1 MPDRVSVG
9 SADFIRNIGHWQ
21 TEALA
26 HPVSITHHGRERL
39 VLCSSER
46 FSSHEESFDARGGGP
61 SKVQAWQD
69 ALLANIEQG
78 FVQFDCALAISATN
92 HIAQGFFGLT
102 DSSLKALSPDIVFTE
117 LLNGNV
123 RNALLRVGRTRVAE
137 GVETVLSDK
146 RVLSMRA
153 FPVPDGVGILFS
165 DISEQLQSDLERAE
179 ASALRTSL
187 AVFQDIGEVQI
198 DVRGRICRVDSA
210 LARALGFSASQL
222 IDHKISDIV
231 DSSVRRLMNA
241 TMEALQP
248 EKPPQL
254 LDVTFISR
262 LGDPIEARLSMT
274 PVFHQY
280 TPQGAVCVV
289 ALAA

>member
-1 MPDRVSVG
+1 MSDRVSVA

-26 HPVSITHHGRERL
+26 RPVSITHHGRERL
-39 VLCSSER
+39 VLCASER
-46 FSSHEESFDARGGGP
+46 FNTQEERGDAPGGAP
-61 SKVQAWQD
+61 SKTQAWQD
-69 ALLANIEQG
+69 AVLANIEQG
-78 FVQFDCALAISATN
+78 FVQFDCGLAISATN
-92 HIAQGFFGLT
+92 QIAQAFFGLT
-102 DSSLKALSPDIVFTE
+102 DGDLKALAPDIVFTE

-123 RNALLRVGRTRVAE
+123 RNALLRVARTRVAE

-146 RVLSMRA
+146 RVLSLRA

-165 DISEQLQSDLERAE
+165 NISEQILAELEYAE

-187 AVFQDIGEVQI
+187 AVFQDIGEIQL

-210 LARALGFSASQL
+210 LARALGFSDAQL

-241 TMEALQP
+241 TMEALLP

-254 LDVTFISR
+254 LDITFVSR

-274 PVFHQY
+274 PVIHQY
-280 TPQGAVCVV
+280 TPQGVVCVV